1 MLKERFLLWG
11 ETGVANRTMNVNLLG
26 AFAVTVD
33 GGPIAD
39 RAWRLRKAKTL
50 IKLLALEP
58 ERRIHA
64 DQAAALLW
72 PEHDGAAARN
82 NLHQAI
88 YAARRALD
96 AGGLD
101 GRCLL
106 ELSSDLVY
114 LGRDEPVRI
123 DVVAFEAAAAR
134 ARVER
139 DPAAYRAALAAY
151 AGELLPE
158 DRYEDWTA
166 TRREALRELWL
177 ALGIELAELEAGADP
192 AAAIDGLRE
201 LLVAEPLHEPAHRA
215 LMRLYAEAGR
225 RQEALAQF
233 QELKSGLDREFAD
246 EPDDETR
253 ALYRDIL
260 TRSFGGAGAA
270 ALDGASPTGLRGDG
284 AGASSAGSGSG
295 ARGVDAGSPRGGASA
310 SGATPERARALPQPL
325 TSFVGRERELA
336 ETATLLGGTRL
347 LTLTGAGGCG
357 KTRLALELARQR
369 EADPEGEVWLVEL
382 AAVGDPA
389 LVGPAVAQSLGLRIA
404 SRRAHEIALADGIGE
419 RRMLL
424 VLDNCEHLIA
434 SVAALVE
441 ALLARCPRLTVL
453 ATSRELLRVPGE
465 LTWRVPSLS
474 LPRLAAEPGA
484 AGPTL
489 ERAGRAESVR
499 LFAARAARAA
509 PGFELDADNVDA
521 VVSLCH
527 RLDGV
532 PLAIELAAAR
542 VGALTPAQIVAR
554 LDDSLDLLSAGSRT
568 AMTRQQTLRAT
579 LAWSFDLL
587 EPAEQ
592 VLLRRLAVFAGGF
605 GVEAVEAIC
614 AAPGAEGE
622 AFAHFGRLLDKSLV
636 QVESDADSRRFHLLD
651 TVRQFAA
658 EQLDAAGERS
668 EFERRHREWYA
679 ALAASDPTPA
689 GDLPAGAWPVLLDRE
704 RDNLRAALSTALA
717 ADPET
722 GLRLAVSLWGF
733 WLMRGYLAEA
743 SRWLEELLA
752 AAPART
758 GPRAQA
764 LLAAGLISVR
774 RGVYERTEEFTAE
787 SAAIQRELGDQAGRF
802 DAVEGWAGY
811 RVITAPESEIED
823 LIAAHTTPSP
833 TESAADLPAGR
844 APAWAAQVRG
854 IAAWIRQ
861 EVGRARGDLETAL
874 ARLEELGGEPRPALW
889 PLTYCIISAEPEFGY
904 PFMLQEETLLSARRV
919 GAEAAAAYVLVN
931 LASPLWAQ
939 GEGRRA
945 AAVLDEGLARFRT
958 LGDRQGEAFALH
970 SLGNLA
976 RRQGR
981 FGPGRE
987 RLEEAFAVREELGD
1001 RRGTG
1006 MTLACTALLLARA
1019 GDPPAGRAAA
1029 ERARRWFVSNDDL
1042 VGLSAAEFS
1051 LAAVALA
1058 EGDRP
1063 TARAHLEGAV
1073 AALDE
1078 LGPNHQQAWALVGLA
1093 ALCAEEEPAAA
1104 RHRLRQARQRFEL
1117 LGASVGSA
1125 RCDLLESSKALQSG
1139 G

>member
-1 MLKERFLLWG
+1 M
-11 ETGVANRTMNVNLLG
+11 ADRTLSVNLLG

-33 GGPIAD
+33 GGPIPD

-64 DQAAALLW
+64 EGAAALLW
-72 PEHDGAAARN
+72 PEHEGPAARN

-134 ARVER
+134 ARAER

-177 ALGIELAELEAGADP
+177 ALGIELAELEAGAEP
-192 AAAIDGLRE
+192 TAAIDGLHE
-201 LLVAEPLHEPAHRA
+201 LLIVEPLHEPAHRA
-215 LMRLYAEAGR
+215 LMRLYAETGR

-233 QELKSGLDREFAD
+233 QELKRGLGREFAD

-260 TRSFGGAGAA
+260 TRRFGGADAQAPDQEAPNGMAPMGSAADESGAA
-270 ALDGASPTGLRGDG
+270 WFGATP
-284 AGASSAGSGSG
+284 GSG
-295 ARGVDAGSPRGGASA
+295 AAPGFGAPREPTRG
-310 SGATPERARALPQPL
+310 LPQPL

-336 ETATLLGGTRL
+336 ETAALLDGTRL

-357 KTRLALELARQR
+357 KTRLALELAHRR
-369 EADPEGEVWLVEL
+369 EDDPENEVWLVEL

-389 LVGPAVAQSLGLRIA
+389 LVGPAVAQSLGLRLA
-404 SRRAHEIALADGIGE
+404 SRRAPEIALAQSIGE
-419 RRMLL
+419 RPMLL
-424 VLDNCEHLIA
+424 VLDNCEHLVA

-474 LPRLAAEPGA
+474 LPRLAEEPGGD
-484 AGPTL
+484 GPTL
-489 ERAGRAESVR
+489 ERTRRAESVH
-499 LFAARAARAA
+499 LFAARAARSA
-509 PGFELDADNVDA
+509 PGFELDAENVDA
-521 VVSLCH
+521 VVALCH

-554 LDDSLDLLSAGSRT
+554 LDDSLDLLSVGSRT

-614 AAPGAEGE
+614 AEPGAEAE
-622 AFAHFGRLLDKSLV
+622 AFARFGRLLDKSLV
-636 QVESDADSRRFHLLD
+636 QVESDAESRRFHLLD

-658 EQLDAAGERS
+658 EQLGAAGERE

-689 GDLPAGAWPVLLDRE
+689 GDLPAGAWPALLDGE

-717 ADPET
+717 ADPQT

-743 SRWLEELLA
+743 SRWLEGLLDAAPERTALRAHALLA
-752 AAPART
+752 AA
-758 GPRAQA
+758 
-764 LLAAGLISVR
+764 LISVR
-774 RGVYERTEEFTAE
+774 RGVYERTEEFSAE
-787 SAAIQRELGDQAGRF
+787 SAAIQTELGDRAGTF

-811 RVITAPESEIED
+811 RVITAPESEIEA
-823 LIAAHTTPSP
+823 LVEAHTTPEQTVP
-833 TESAADLPAGR
+833 TADLPAGR
-844 APAWAAQVRG
+844 PPAWAAQVRG
-854 IAAWIRQ
+854 IAAWVRQ
-861 EVGRARGDLETAL
+861 EVGRARGELETTL
-874 ARLEELGGEPRPALW
+874 ARLEDLEGERRPALW
-889 PLTYCIISAEPEFGY
+889 PLTHCVFFAEPEFGY
-904 PFMLQEETLLSARRV
+904 PFMLQEETLLVGRRV
-919 GAEAAAAYVLVN
+919 GAETAAAYTLVN
-931 LASPLWAQ
+931 LAAPLWAQ
-939 GEGRRA
+939 GEGHRA
-945 AAVLDEGLARFRT
+945 ETALDDGLARFRA

-981 FGPGRE
+981 FARGRE
-987 RLEEAFAVREELGD
+987 RLAEALALREELGD

-1006 MTLACTALLLARA
+1006 MTLACTALLRPAPAIR
-1019 GDPPAGRAAA
+1019 PPGAPPPGGRAAGSSPTTT
-1029 ERARRWFVSNDDL
+1029 W
-1042 VGLSAAEFS
+1042 SA
-1051 LAAVALA
+1051 
-1058 EGDRP
+1058 
-1063 TARAHLEGAV
+1063 
-1073 AALDE
+1073 
-1078 LGPNHQQAWALVGLA
+1078 
-1093 ALCAEEEPAAA
+1093 
-1104 RHRLRQARQRFEL
+1104 
-1117 LGASVGSA
+1117 
-1125 RCDLLESSKALQSG
+1125 
-1139 G
+1139 